1 MMTGKLNAN
10 LFASY
15 NERSYDDP
23 RLEAISGWA
32 GGAALQW
39 NPTYL
44 TSVYGTI
51 TSSIE
56 DTTSQFASGSVRTVY
71 TVRVDHE
78 LKRFLQLNGFVSY
91 SDNDYQLLAG
101 APEGARAWDEIFR
114 AGIGLNWFINRHF
127 RLSASYDYE
136 KLKTNVA
143 NDGYETNRIWLVL
156 GYEY

>member
-1 MMTGKLNAN
+1 
-10 LFASY
+10 
-15 NERSYDDP
+15 
-23 RLEAISGWA
+23 
-32 GGAALQW
+32 
-39 NPTYL
+39 
-44 TSVYGTI
+44 
-51 TSSIE
+51 
-56 DTTSQFASGSVRTVY
+56 VY

-78 LKRFLQLNGFVSY
+78 LKRFLQLNAFVSF